1 MGLTYKRP
9 RKLQSTG
16 MQKGLVS
23 NRSFHLQWM
32 KIIVVVVVFL
42 AGLNACSDRVWNNPY
57 PVQDDHGN
65 ILYQSFSSRPKY
77 LDPVRSY
84 SSNED
89 AIIANIYEPPLQYHY
104 LKRPHALVP
113 MTATRVP
120 APYHLDKSGHLL
132 PDDAPMETVAYSIY
146 EIEIQKGILY
156 QPHPYSL

>member
-89 AIIANIYEPPLQYHY
+89 AIIANIYEPPLQ
-104 LKRPHALVP
+104 
-113 MTATRVP
+113 
-120 APYHLDKSGHLL
+120 
-132 PDDAPMETVAYSIY
+132 
-146 EIEIQKGILY
+146 
-156 QPHPYSL
+156 